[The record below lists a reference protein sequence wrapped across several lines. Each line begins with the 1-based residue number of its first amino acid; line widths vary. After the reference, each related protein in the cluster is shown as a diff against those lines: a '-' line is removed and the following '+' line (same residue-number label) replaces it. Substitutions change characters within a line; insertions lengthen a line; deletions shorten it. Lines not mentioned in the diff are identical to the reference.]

1 MKGKKHEKEE
11 KRETNTE
18 NVYIEEMGQTKNQN
32 LTETLETNY
41 MPYAMSVILS
51 RAIPE
56 IDGFKPSHRKLLYTM
71 YKMGLLTG
79 SRTKSANVVGQTMRL
94 NPHGDSAIYET
105 MVRLSKGNESLLMP
119 FIDSKGNFGKAYS
132 RDMAYAASRY
142 TEVKLSEVCE
152 YVFEDIDKNTVDFVD
167 NYDST
172 TKEPVLLPIAFPNI
186 LANPNL
192 GIAVGM
198 ASNICSFNLREL
210 CTATIELIK
219 NSEYDVA
226 NSLIAPDFSTGGQI
240 LLDKDAMKK
249 IYETGRGSFKV
260 RAIYNYDNKNN
271 CIDITEIPP
280 TTTIEAI
287 VDKIVE
293 CVKTGK
299 LKEIS
304 DVRDE
309 TDLGGLKLTID
320 LKRGIDHTKLMKKL
334 FRLTPLED
342 SFSCNFNVLVG
353 TEPKVLGV
361 PEIIKYWLT
370 FRRECVKRSLQFDLE
385 KKSTKLNLL
394 KGLEKIL
401 LDIDKAIKVIR
412 ETANDADVVPNLMQ
426 AFELDKA
433 QAEFVA
439 EIKLRNLNREY
450 ILKKTQEIDSL
461 EKEINWVKESLGSD
475 KAIGEIII
483 KKLEEIAKKYGKER
497 QTSFILCDGLEE
509 QQEQEDVPN
518 YPVHIFVTKE
528 GYIKKIT
535 TQSLR
540 MSSEQKL
547 KPGDKIAADIKT
559 TNNSEL
565 LIFTNFA
572 QVYKL
577 KCNDLDDTRAST
589 FGEFLPAK
597 LLMDENEL
605 PLFVTATLD
614 YSGDLIIAFKNGK
627 FARVALECYKTTTNR
642 KKLIKAYNSDSTPVF
657 MMQIKEDI
665 NLVVT
670 SAQKRI
676 LAFNT
681 SLLHTKVTKDT
692 QGVLV
697 MKLKKGD
704 KLVKVKTEEQAR
716 LKNISEY
723 IVTNIPRAGILKE
736 ASQLSMN
743 L

>member
-11 KRETNTE
+11 KKETNTE

-219 NSEYDVA
+219 NPEYDVA

-249 IYETGRGSFKV
+249 IYKTGRGSFKV
-260 RAIYNYDNKNN
+260 RAIYNYDSKNN

-293 CVKTGK
+293 CVKAGK

-334 FRLTPLED
+334 FKLTPLED

-401 LDIDKAIKVIR
+401 LDIDKAIKVVR

-450 ILKKTQEIDSL
+450 ILKKTQEIDNL

-475 KAIGEIII
+475 EAIGEIII

-497 QTSFILCDGLEE
+497 KTSFIVCEDLEE
-509 QQEQEDVPN
+509 QQEQEEVPN

-547 KPGDKIAADIKT
+547 KPGDKIATDIKT

-577 KCNDLDDTRAST
+577 KCNDLDDTKAST
-589 FGEFLPAK
+589 FGAFLPAK

-605 PLFVTATLD
+605 PLFITATLD

-627 FARVALECYKTTTNR
+627 FARVALECYKTATNR

-657 MMQIKEDI
+657 MLQIKEDI
-665 NLVVT
+665 NLVVS

-697 MKLKKGD
+697 IKLKKGD
-704 KLVKVKTEEQAR
+704 KLIKVKTEEQAR

>member
-1 MKGKKHEKEE
+1 MKGNKHEKEE

-18 NVYIEEMGQTKNQN
+18 NVYIEEMGQTKDQN

-71 YKMGLLTG
+71 YKMGLLIN

-142 TEVKLSEVCE
+142 TEAKLSEVCE

-210 CTATIELIK
+210 CTATVELIK
-219 NSEYDVA
+219 NPEYDVA

-240 LLDKDAMKK
+240 LLDKNAMKK

-260 RAIYNYDNKNN
+260 RAVYNYDNKNN

-293 CVKTGK
+293 CVKAGK
-299 LKEIS
+299 LKEVS

-309 TDLGGLKLTID
+309 TDLDGLKLTID

-334 FRLTPLED
+334 FKLTPLED

-353 TEPKVLGV
+353 TEPKVLGI
-361 PEIIKYWLT
+361 PEIIKYWLA

-385 KKSTKLNLL
+385 KKSIKLDLL

-401 LDIDKAIKVIR
+401 LDIDKAIKVVR

-497 QTSFILCDGLEE
+497 KTSFIICEDLEE
-509 QQEQEDVPN
+509 QQEQEEVPS

-535 TQSLR
+535 TQSL
-540 MSSEQKL
+540 
-547 KPGDKIAADIKT
+547 
-559 TNNSEL
+559 
-565 LIFTNFA
+565 
-572 QVYKL
+572 
-577 KCNDLDDTRAST
+577 
-589 FGEFLPAK
+589 
-597 LLMDENEL
+597 
-605 PLFVTATLD
+605 
-614 YSGDLIIAFKNGK
+614 
-627 FARVALECYKTTTNR
+627 
-642 KKLIKAYNSDSTPVF
+642 
-657 MMQIKEDI
+657 
-665 NLVVT
+665 
-670 SAQKRI
+670 
-676 LAFNT
+676 
-681 SLLHTKVTKDT
+681 
-692 QGVLV
+692 
-697 MKLKKGD
+697 
-704 KLVKVKTEEQAR
+704 
-716 LKNISEY
+716 
-723 IVTNIPRAGILKE
+723 
-736 ASQLSMN
+736 SMN
-743 L
+743 S